1 MILSVISVLAM
12 GLMFIQMMRKA
23 SLPSTRKMAVLPL
36 TACLMEMIATGALH
50 PGQFPLLTVV
60 LVLLRASILFCCAG
74 ALRKDVL
81 ARRRQKMRAPVPTAR
96 KVLTLE
102 DKKLLQAG
110 NRQIHCA

>member
-1 MILSVISVLAM
+1 MILSVISVSAM

-23 SLPSTRKMAVLPL
+23 SLPSTRKMAV
-36 TACLMEMIATGALH
+36 H

-60 LVLLRASILFCCAG
+60 LVLPRASILFCCAG

-96 KVLTLE
+96 EVLTLRIKNCCKPE
-102 DKKLLQAG
+102 TAG
-110 NRQIHCA
+110 FIAHKRLKAAG